1 MALTAQQVATAKSN
15 SEKLVKLSDGGGLF
29 LAVLPSGQKSWRLKY
44 RHRGKEKLLTLGLY
58 PTVSLKDARLGR
70 EDAKRLL
77 ARGLDPSAER
87 QALQREAEAE
97 TKNTFRVVAE
107 EWVSRK
113 RDTWARGHLRTIEKR
128 LANGVFPYIGN
139 SSVTSLTP
147 SDLLVVLRRIEERGA
162 VETAHRI
169 RNIFGQVFR
178 FAVASGLIDNDPSR
192 DLRGALKPIKGD
204 HFSAVTDPKR
214 LGEILRMMR
223 AYVGGPVVQ
232 SALRLAPLLFVRPGE
247 LRSAEWSQINFESAE
262 WRFTASKTKTEHIVP
277 LSTQAVGIL
286 KELHYLTGAGC
297 YVFPSPR
304 SSARPMSE
312 NALLAALRSLGIS
325 KDELCPHG
333 FRATAR
339 TLLDEVLGFP
349 PHLIE
354 HQLAHAVKDSLGR
367 AYNRTTHLPERRAM
381 MQRWSDY
388 LEELT

>member
-1 MALTAQQVATAKSN
+1 
-15 SEKLVKLSDGGGLF
+15 
-29 LAVLPSGQKSWRLKY
+29 
-44 RHRGKEKLLTLGLY
+44 
-58 PTVSLKDARLGR
+58 VSLKEARQGR

-77 ARGLDPSAER
+77 ARGLDPSAQR

-97 TKNTFRVVAE
+97 TKNTFRAVAE
-107 EWVSRK
+107 EWVSRH
-113 RDTWARGHLRTIEKR
+113 RDIWVPGHLRTVEKR

-139 SSVTSLTP
+139 SSITSLTA

-162 VETAHRI
+162 IETAHRI
-169 RNIFGQVFR
+169 RIIFGQVFR
-178 FAVASGLIDNDPSR
+178 YAIASGRMENDPSR

-214 LGEILRMMR
+214 LGEILRMIQS
-223 AYVGGPVVQ
+223 YVGGPVVKA
-232 SALRLAPLLFVRPGE
+232 ALRLAPQVFVRPGE
-247 LRSAEWSQINFESAE
+247 LRSAEWSQFNFDSAE

-277 LSTQAVGIL
+277 LSTQVTAIL
-286 KELHYLTGAGC
+286 NELHYLTGAGRF
-297 YVFPSPR
+297 VFPSPR

-312 NALLAALRSLGIS
+312 NAILAAIRSLGIS
-325 KDELCPHG
+325 KDEMCPHG

-367 AYNRTTHLPERRAM
+367 AYNRTKHLPERREM

-388 LEELT
+388 LEELTQGNA

>member
-1 MALTAQQVATAKSN
+1 
-15 SEKLVKLSDGGGLF
+15 
-29 LAVLPSGQKSWRLKY
+29 
-44 RHRGKEKLLTLGLY
+44 
-58 PTVSLKDARLGR
+58 VSLKDARLGR

-97 TKNTFRVVAE
+97 TKNTFRAVAE

-139 SSVTSLTP
+139 SSITSLTP
-147 SDLLVVLRRIEERGA
+147 TDLLLVLRRIEERGA

-178 FAVASGLIDNDPSR
+178 FAVASGLISNDPSR

-232 SALRLAPLLFVRPGE
+232 SALKLAPLLFVRPGE

-262 WRFTASKTKTEHIVP
+262 WRFTASKTKTDHIVP
-277 LSTQAVGIL
+277 LSTQAVAIL
-286 KELHYLTGAGC
+286 KELHYLSGDGR

-312 NALLAALRSLGIS
+312 NALLAAIRSLGIS
-325 KDELCPHG
+325 KDEMCPHG

-349 PHLIE
+349 PHLID

-367 AYNRTTHLPERRAM
+367 AYNRTTHLPERREM

-388 LEELT
+388 LEDLVQRNG